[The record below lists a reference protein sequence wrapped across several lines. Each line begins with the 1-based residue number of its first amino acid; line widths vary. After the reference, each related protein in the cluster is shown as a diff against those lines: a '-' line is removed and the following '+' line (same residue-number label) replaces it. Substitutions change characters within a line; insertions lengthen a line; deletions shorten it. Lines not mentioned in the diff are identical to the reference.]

1 MRINTLETTPNAC
14 RPGLATE
21 WALLALLA
29 TLWGASYTFIKI
41 GVATIPPLTLI
52 VSRTLVAG
60 LLLLAVLRLRGVRL
74 PRDAASWRRFMLQAC
89 RRGRWAGG
97 HLPDRGL

>member
-14 RPGLATE
+14 RPGPATE

-41 GVATIPPLTLI
+41 GVATIPPFTLI
-52 VSRTLVAG
+52 ASRTLVAG
-60 LLLLAVLRLRGVRL
+60 LLLLAVLRLRGFGCLAMRRAGNVRSL
-74 PRDAASWRRFMLQAC
+74 HCYGW
-89 RRGRWAGG
+89 
-97 HLPDRGL
+97 